1 MSTDE
6 EGTPAGERVRVPALA
21 RLSLGVA
28 LAVTIVFGLVPGPA
42 VDWADHATTAQVAPD
57 E

>member
-1 MSTDE
+1 
-6 EGTPAGERVRVPALA
+6 
-21 RLSLGVA
+21 
-28 LAVTIVFGLVPGPA
+28 VTIVFGLVPGPA